1 MIVFL
6 GWNVDIDLP
15 DFEGTTDNSELTTIT
30 TACLPTSVTS
40 ATTCTVTVM
49 PSRTTTTTTAGQPT
63 VSLINRVSV
72 GTAKATPTTRDRG
85 TGDWNQRNYDRFT
98 LSKTQIS

>member
-1 MIVFL
+1 MVVFV

-15 DFEGTTDNSELTTIT
+15 DFEGTADNSELATIT
-30 TACLPTSVTS
+30 TACLPTSVTP

-49 PSRTTTTTTAGQPT
+49 PSRTATTTTTTTTAGQPT

-72 GTAKATPTTRDRG
+72 GTLVYCLQSLISSTVLMYKG
-85 TGDWNQRNYDRFT
+85 VT
-98 LSKTQIS
+98 LA

>member
-1 MIVFL
+1 MVVFI

-30 TACLPTSVTS
+30 TACLPTSSTS

-49 PSRTTTTTTAGQPT
+49 PSRTATTTTTTAGQPT
-63 VSLINRVSV
+63 VSLINRVSA
-72 GTAKATPTTRDRG
+72 GTLVYCL
-85 TGDWNQRNYDRFT
+85 QSFSY
-98 LSKTQIS
+98 

>member
-6 GWNVDIDLP
+6 GWSVDIDLP
-15 DFEGTTDNSELTTIT
+15 NFEGTTDNSELTTIT

-40 ATTCTVTVM
+40 ATTCTVAVL
-49 PSRTTTTTTAGQPT
+49 PSRTATTTTTAGQPT

-72 GTAKATPTTRDRG
+72 GTLVYCLQQGGGGEATSHT
-85 TGDWNQRNYDRFT
+85 F
-98 LSKTQIS
+98 S

>member
-1 MIVFL
+1 MLSDPLLVVFV

-30 TACLPTSVTS
+30 TACLPTSVTA

-49 PSRTTTTTTAGQPT
+49 PSRTATTTTTTAGQPT

-72 GTAKATPTTRDRG
+72 GTLVYCL
-85 TGDWNQRNYDRFT
+85 QSFFY
-98 LSKTQIS
+98 